1 MNPMGFPPQI
11 EPVSMAPRLDGLK
24 GKTIYL
30 VDARFDD
37 SDRFLQQMQAWFEE
51 HMPETK
57 AVFVSKSGVYT
68 EEDPDL
74 WAQIKARADAMI
86 MGVGH

>member
-1 MNPMGFPPQI
+1 
-11 EPVSMAPRLDGLK
+11 
-24 GKTIYL
+24 
-30 VDARFDD
+30 
-37 SDRFLQQMQAWFEE
+37 MQHWFEE
-51 HMPETK
+51 HMPDTK
-57 AVFVSKSGVYT
+57 TVFVSKSGVYT